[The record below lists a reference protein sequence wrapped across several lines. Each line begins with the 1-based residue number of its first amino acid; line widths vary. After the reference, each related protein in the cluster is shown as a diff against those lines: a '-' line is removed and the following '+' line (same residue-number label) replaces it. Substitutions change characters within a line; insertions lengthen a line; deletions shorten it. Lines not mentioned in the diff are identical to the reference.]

1 MSDVATRLVPKRIA
15 KLTAPTPIERP
26 NAPIPDQRA
35 PRLDGQRWFGDI
47 DDGEEL
53 TGEYP
58 WP

>member
-1 MSDVATRLVPKRIA
+1 MSDVATRLVPKRTA
-15 KLTAPTPIERP
+15 RLTAPTPIERP
-26 NAPIPDQRA
+26 NAPIPDHRT

-53 TGEYP
+53 MGEYP